1 MGIGI
6 AFTFLL
12 LATLV
17 APVIWVA
24 WWAAGSFGGDRRMKL
39 SAVPARAAVYT
50 DATAARYRF
59 ERPRPADVSLPRRPG
74 AIGMYRR
81 AGHVEVA
88 SCSGPDHAGR
98 CPRTP
103 AGGPVPCAGLV
114 LSLPRPVGG
123 STEWHVPSGY
133 RACMLGSYDVFRQP
147 AGANQS

>member
-6 AFTFLL
+6 GFTFLL
-12 LATLV
+12 IAALV
-17 APVIWVA
+17 APLLWVA
-24 WWAAGSFGGDRRMKL
+24 WWATGSLGGDGRMKV
-39 SAVPARAAVYT
+39 SVVTTRAATYK
-50 DATAARYRF
+50 DATAARSRF
-59 ERPRPADVSLPRRPG
+59 ERPRPADISLPFRPG
-74 AIGMYRR
+74 AITMYSRARR
-81 AGHVEVA
+81 LEVA

-103 AGGPVPCAGLV
+103 AGGQVPCAGLV

-147 AGANQS
+147 AVANQS

>member
-12 LATLV
+12 IAALV
-17 APVIWVA
+17 APLLWVA
-24 WWAAGSFGGDRRMKL
+24 WWAAGSLGGDGRMKP
-39 SAVPARAAVYT
+39 SAVTVRG
-50 DATAARYRF
+50 DAHADAAARRSRF

-74 AIGMYRR
+74 AISMYSR
-81 AGHVEVA
+81 AGRMEVA
-88 SCSGPDHAGR
+88 TCSGPDHAGR

-147 AGANQS
+147 AEAS

>member
-12 LATLV
+12 IVALA
-17 APVIWVA
+17 APFLWVA
-24 WWAAGSFGGDRRMKL
+24 WWAAGSLGGNVRLTPTAVTVRGDSRMG
-39 SAVPARAAVYT
+39 
-50 DATAARYRF
+50 ATATRSHF
-59 ERPRPADVSLPRRPG
+59 DRPRPADVSLPRRPG
-74 AIGMYRR
+74 AISMYSR
-81 AGHVEVA
+81 ADRTEVA
-88 SCSGPDHAGR
+88 SCSGPNHAGR

-114 LSLPRPVGG
+114 LSLPRPLGG

-147 AGANQS
+147 ADAN

>member
-12 LATLV
+12 IAALV
-17 APVIWVA
+17 APALWVA
-24 WWAAGSFGGDRRMKL
+24 WWAAGSLGGDGRMQL
-39 SAVPARAAVYT
+39 PAVPARGDVHA
-50 DATAARYRF
+50 DATATRSRF
-59 ERPRPADVSLPRRPG
+59 DRPRPADVSLPRRP
-74 AIGMYRR
+74 AEISMYSR
-81 AGHVEVA
+81 ADRIEVA
-88 SCSGPDHAGR
+88 SCHGPDHAGR

-114 LSLPRPVGG
+114 LSLPRPLGG

-147 AGANQS
+147 AAVS

>member
-6 AFTFLL
+6 AFTFFLIAA
-12 LATLV
+12 LA
-17 APVIWVA
+17 APFVWFG
-24 WWAAGSFGGDRRMKL
+24 WWAVGSLAGDGRMKL
-39 SAVPARAAVYT
+39 SVATARADVDLGAN
-50 DATAARYRF
+50 TARSRF
-59 ERPRPADVSLPRRPG
+59 ERPRPADISLPRRPG
-74 AIGMYRR
+74 AISMYSR
-81 AGHVEVA
+81 AGRREVG

-98 CPRTP
+98 CPRTS

-147 AGANQS
+147 AGASQT

>member
-12 LATLV
+12 IAALV
-17 APVIWVA
+17 APLVWIA
-24 WWAAGSFGGDRRMKL
+24 WWAAGSLGGNGRVALAPVLPRGE
-39 SAVPARAAVYT
+39 AHAGA
-50 DATAARYRF
+50 AARRGF
-59 ERPRPADVSLPRRPG
+59 ERPRPADLSLPRRPA
-74 AIGMYRR
+74 AITMYSR
-81 AGHVEVA
+81 AGAEFA
-88 SCSGPDHAGR
+88 SCSGPDHTGR

-133 RACMLGSYDVFRQP
+133 RACMLGSYDVFRQR
-147 AGANQS
+147 AGAGQG